1 MTLRERLAEYIRA
14 CFTGLW
20 INSYE
25 HEDAL
30 QEIAELCRL
39 ENWRLAI
46 WDIDRG
52 LRVARTATEEP
63 LAADPVSALRAAGT
77 LADIQQPL
85 LVVFKN
91 LHRFLQ
97 SAELVQVL
105 WHHLVAGK
113 QQRVYTL
120 VLAPLVQIPHE
131 LEKQFVVIDHELPS
145 REQLWEI
152 ARGIASEPAEL
163 PAGTA
168 LEQVLDAGSGLTR
181 YEAEGAFSLA
191 LVRHEQVE
199 PQTIWELKAQTLL
212 KAGMLSLHRGGET
225 FADLGGLESL
235 KSFCK
240 QALRPRAGEAVT
252 CRPRG
257 VLLLGVAGSGKS
269 AFCKALG
276 QETGRPTLVLDVGS
290 LLGSLVGQTEERTR
304 HALRIVDAMQPAVLM
319 IDEVEKALGGTSGA
333 SPGDSGV
340 ATRMLGTLLS
350 WLNDHTSDVFVVC
363 TANDVTR
370 LPPEFSRAERFDG
383 IFFLDLPDA
392 TEKQQI
398 WQQYL
403 RHYGLKTD
411 QPLPGDFQW
420 TGAEIKSCCRL
431 ALLLGV
437 PLLQAAQNVVPV
449 AVTASESVERL
460 RQWASGRCLSADVP
474 GIYTRTSARKARG
487 RPIGGDPLLN

>member
-30 QEIAELCRL
+30 QEIAELCRV
-39 ENWRLAI
+39 ENWRLAV

-52 LRVARTATEEP
+52 LRLAGATEG
-63 LAADPVSALRAAGT
+63 AAASDPVSALRAVST
-77 LADIQQPL
+77 LADGQQPL

-91 LHRFLQ
+91 LHRFLS

-105 WHHLVAGK
+105 WHHLGAGK

-131 LEKQFVVIDHELPS
+131 LEKQFVVIEHELPS
-145 REQLWEI
+145 REQLLEI

-163 PAGTA
+163 PEGTA
-168 LEQVLDAGSGLTR
+168 LEQVLDAASGLTR

-199 PQTIWELKAQTLL
+199 PQTIWELKTQTLL

-240 QALRPRAGEAVT
+240 QALRPRASGAMT

-276 QETGRPTLVLDVGS
+276 QETGRPTLILDVGS
-290 LLGSLVGQTEERTR
+290 LMGSLVGQTEARSAHCR
-304 HALRIVDAMQPAVLM
+304 CHA
-319 IDEVEKALGGTSGA
+319 
-333 SPGDSGV
+333 
-340 ATRMLGTLLS
+340 
-350 WLNDHTSDVFVVC
+350 
-363 TANDVTR
+363 
-370 LPPEFSRAERFDG
+370 
-383 IFFLDLPDA
+383 
-392 TEKQQI
+392 
-398 WQQYL
+398 
-403 RHYGLKTD
+403 
-411 QPLPGDFQW
+411 
-420 TGAEIKSCCRL
+420 
-431 ALLLGV
+431 
-437 PLLQAAQNVVPV
+437 
-449 AVTASESVERL
+449 
-460 RQWASGRCLSADVP
+460 ASGPHDR
-474 GIYTRTSARKARG
+474 
-487 RPIGGDPLLN
+487 